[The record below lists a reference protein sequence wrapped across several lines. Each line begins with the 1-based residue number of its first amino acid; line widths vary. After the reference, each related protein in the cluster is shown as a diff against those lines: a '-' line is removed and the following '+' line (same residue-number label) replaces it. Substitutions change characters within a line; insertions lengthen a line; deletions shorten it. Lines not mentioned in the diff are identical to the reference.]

1 MKRRPFAHSRLL
13 AAAVLALRLSLTAA
27 ISTSLV
33 GCMVIDFS
41 KLLKVKKKQKKS
53 PSSSD
58 DEENPDAVDL
68 GRARFPS
75 DAKKPSARHS
85 WETSRLEPDAY
96 ELSYV
101 LAEAQQQKLLDAHR
115 AFAQSVNYKDIKD
128 GFTWKVPAG
137 CNRNLGCLYG
147 MLRDSNREALEP
159 LTALFRDYAK
169 EHKLKSD
176 KLAKLIISFVQQ
188 VRYDIPDEYP
198 FGVLG
203 PANVVAEKRGDCD
216 SKALLAYLL
225 LKEFG
230 IDVVIVSSSAHKHAM
245 IGVGMPALGKNK
257 FSYGGHDYA
266 YVELTAMDSPI
277 GFITPKLLQPDDWT
291 VVEVRGPA
299 TRTW

>member
-1 MKRRPFAHSRLL
+1 VKRKPFARSRLL
-13 AAAVLALRLSLTAA
+13 AATVLALRLSLAAA

-33 GCMVIDFS
+33 GCVVIDFT
-41 KLLKVKKKQKKS
+41 KLIKSKKKQKKS
-53 PSSSD
+53 RSSSD
-58 DEENPDAVDL
+58 EEENADSVDL
-68 GRARFPS
+68 GKARFPD
-75 DAKKPSARHS
+75 DAKTPNARHS
-85 WETSRLEPDAY
+85 WETSRLEPDTY

-101 LAEAQQQKLLDAHR
+101 LAEEQQQKLLEAHR
-115 AFAQSVNYKDIKD
+115 SFARSVNFKDVGNK
-128 GFTWKVPAG
+128 FSWRVPSG
-137 CNRNLGCLYG
+137 CNSDLGCVYG
-147 MLRDSNREALEP
+147 MLRESNREALEP

-176 KLAKLIISFVQQ
+176 KLARLIVSFVQQ
-188 VRYDIPDEYP
+188 IRYDIPAEFP

-203 PANVVAEKRGDCD
+203 PANVVAQKRGDCD

-225 LKEFG
+225 LREFG

-245 IGVGMPALGKNK
+245 IGVGMPATGKNK

-277 GFITPKLLQPDDWT
+277 GFISPTMLQPNDWT
-291 VVEVRGPA
+291 VVNVRGPA